1 MESVELVFEVVE
13 FLDRFGTGFVFEF
26 GKLSEITIVDT
37 SPDPVSLIF
46 GPMGPEWGMKV
57 KFLLSSPCPHPMSF
71 IGSSGAIFRVHR
83 NCGTQKDKEGF
94 PIPRVRFTQAELGL

>member
-37 SPDPVSLIF
+37 SPDPVSPIL

-57 KFLLSSPCPHPMSF
+57 KFLLSSPCPHSLSF
-71 IGSSGAIFRVHR
+71 IGSSGGILGVRRH
-83 NCGTQKDKEGF
+83 CGTKRDKKGF
-94 PIPRVRFTQAELGL
+94 PIPRVRVSQAELGL